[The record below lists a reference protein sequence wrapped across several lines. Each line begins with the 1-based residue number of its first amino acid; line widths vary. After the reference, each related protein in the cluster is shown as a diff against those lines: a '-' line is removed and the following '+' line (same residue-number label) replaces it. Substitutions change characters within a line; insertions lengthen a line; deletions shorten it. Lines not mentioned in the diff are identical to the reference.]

1 MNLNTLFHLYLK
13 SYIHK
18 VFNFAQLS
26 TIVHKKTKN
35 TYNQEIRKKIVVE
48 EIWINQRERL
58 IT

>member
-1 MNLNTLFHLYLK
+1 MNLNALFHFYLK

-48 EIWINQRERL
+48 EILINQRERL

>member
-35 TYNQEIRKKIVVE
+35 TYNQEIREKIVVE